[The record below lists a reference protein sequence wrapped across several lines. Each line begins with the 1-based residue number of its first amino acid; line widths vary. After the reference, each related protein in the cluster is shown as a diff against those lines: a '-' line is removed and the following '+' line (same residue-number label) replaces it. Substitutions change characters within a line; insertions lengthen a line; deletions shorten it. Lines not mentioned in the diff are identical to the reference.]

1 MTLASTP
8 PSRALKKAVAG
19 TAQPRQRDPEVTK
32 ARILEAAKKE
42 FAKLGLAGGRV
53 EAIATRAKANKRMI
67 YHYFGSKEELF
78 QAVLEDAYADIRHAE
93 QKLNLEHLSPQD
105 ALVALTTHTWN
116 YYLKNPEFMTLVNSE
131 NLHKARHVKNSERF
145 KELHH
150 GFISMLQGI
159 LDRGIK
165 AGVFRT
171 GVDARQLHITMAAV
185 GYYYL
190 TNRFTS
196 GVIFDIDFMSKEAL
210 KNRLDFNI
218 ETVLRLV
225 RA

>member
-1 MTLASTP
+1 
-8 PSRALKKAVAG
+8 
-19 TAQPRQRDPEVTK
+19 
-32 ARILEAAKKE
+32 
-42 FAKLGLAGGRV
+42 
-53 EAIATRAKANKRMI
+53 
-67 YHYFGSKEELF
+67 
-78 QAVLEDAYADIRHAE
+78 
-93 QKLNLEHLSPQD
+93 
-105 ALVALTTHTWN
+105 
-116 YYLKNPEFMTLVNSE
+116 
-131 NLHKARHVKNSERF
+131 
-145 KELHH
+145 
-150 GFISMLQGI
+150 MLQGI
-159 LDRGIK
+159 LDRGVK
-165 AGVFRT
+165 ARVFRT